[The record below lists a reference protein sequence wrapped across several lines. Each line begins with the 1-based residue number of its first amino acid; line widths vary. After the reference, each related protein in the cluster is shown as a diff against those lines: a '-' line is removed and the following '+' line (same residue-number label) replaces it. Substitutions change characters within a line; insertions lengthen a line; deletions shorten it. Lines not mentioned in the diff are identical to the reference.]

1 MCLTLKVDC
10 VPGAPHFATPRNEF
24 RALVS
29 AGGAPDARF
38 FVGTVPGVVSAP
50 LSEAPV
56 PPTVGTGSS
65 GSYDIINR
73 PTTFPIAVSHQG
85 QSSSSASAAPPSNPF
100 AGFSQDPTLFLLDEY
115 NRVQIELTRLYY
127 KRASLA
133 AAIRSTTN
141 WVVPP
146 SPPFLAH
153 PPVPP
158 VPEDQ

>member
-38 FVGTVPGVVSAP
+38 IVDTSPGVVSAP
-50 LSEAPV
+50 HSEAPV
-56 PPTVGTGSS
+56 PPTIGTGSS
-65 GSYDIINR
+65 GSFDIIHR
-73 PTTFPIAVSHQG
+73 PTTFPPAVSSQG
-85 QSSSSASAAPPSNPF
+85 QSSSSAPSNPF